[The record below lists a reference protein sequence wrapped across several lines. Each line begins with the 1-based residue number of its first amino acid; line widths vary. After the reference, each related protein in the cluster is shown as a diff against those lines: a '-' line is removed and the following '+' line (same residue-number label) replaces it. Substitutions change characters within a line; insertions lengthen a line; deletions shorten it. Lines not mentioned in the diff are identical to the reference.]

1 MDNTALPRRN
11 DIDMN
16 ENTMKNE
23 RNIDFA
29 DGLRAGIPIGLGYF
43 AVSFAFGL
51 LGTEG
56 GLSIFETVMISATN
70 LTSAGQFAGLNV
82 ILAQGSLIELALT
95 QFVIN
100 LRYMLMSFS
109 LSQKIGE
116 RATLPQRLLLSYG
129 ITDEIFA
136 VTAARDGRVSPV
148 FVYGAICT
156 AWPGWVGGTLLGA
169 ALGSILPDIVLRAL
183 SVALYGM
190 FVAIVM
196 PPAKQNKVV
205 AYVALA
211 ACAVS
216 CLFAYAPVLNRVS
229 GGFVII
235 IVTVLVAGV
244 AAALYPL
251 PEEAA

>member
-1 MDNTALPRRN
+1 MSNDKRKTEYRN
-11 DIDMN
+11 
-16 ENTMKNE
+16 
-23 RNIDFA
+23 
-29 DGLRAGIPIGLGYF
+29 GLGAGVPIGLGYF

-56 GLSIFETVMISATN
+56 GLPVFQTVLISALN
-70 LTSAGQFAGLNV
+70 LTSAGQFAGLRV
-82 ILAQGSLIELALT
+82 ILAQGSLAELALT
-95 QFVIN
+95 QAVIN

-109 LSQKIGE
+109 LSQKIEE
-116 RATLPQRLLLSYG
+116 RASVPARLLLSYG

-136 VTAARDGRVSPV
+136 VSAAREGKVSPF

-190 FVAIVM
+190 FIAIMMPSAKKSRPVTIVVLVA
-196 PPAKQNKVV
+196 
-205 AYVALA
+205 A
-211 ACAVS
+211 AFS
-216 CLFAYAPVLNRVS
+216 TLFAYAPVLNRIS

-235 IVTVLVAGV
+235 IITLLVSAG
-244 AAALYPL
+244 AALLFPL
-251 PEEAA
+251 REEEA